1 MISQKRIWASQIN
14 GQKSRGPKS
23 WEGKIRASQNSFRH
37 GLNTIHRLNPI
48 YGQEIADMVQAI
60 CDGQDNPTLVEQAI
74 IIAECAVLLR
84 YVRAEQTAAIDRC
97 RDPAT
102 VSHRRAGWSCAPAR
116 ARLNQ
121 FDVAHAE
128 LTRRL
133 AAAPAAGSANRPA
146 QRSKKRGAALAVWK
160 EPKERDETEAMRAAM
175 PQLNRL
181 ARYERRNRPV

>member
-1 MISQKRIWASQIN
+1 MGRT
-14 GQKSRGPKS
+14 
-23 WEGKIRASQNSFRH
+23 IR
-37 GLNTIHRLNPI
+37 
-48 YGQEIADMVQAI
+48 
-60 CDGQDNPTLVEQAI
+60 TLVEQAI

-175 PQLNRL
+175 PQLKRL
-181 ARYERRNRPV
+181 ARYERRTSSRLARAVRRFQEIQSWLAGPSDDATAAANDDSSDIATQT